1 VIFRIVGRR
10 PLAAH
15 ANAFLR
21 PEETRN
27 LCILPLLRGG
37 HAFERP
43 SRIAPATIRNAFD
56 APALRLSH
64 ASVRRPRSSGGA
76 DRVKVADAVPE
87 FADAF
92 DFEEF
97 NAMQREALPVLVET
111 DHNVVASAPT
121 ASGKTALAEL
131 AICKTLRDGGTALFI
146 APMRALTNEKES
158 EWERFEELG
167 YSVYVVTGERDLH
180 PRRARRADVLVMT
193 PEKVDSATR
202 KHDSRRYDFV
212 TDVDCVVID
221 EVHLL
226 DSERRGGV
234 LEVTVSRLR
243 RLCSPRFVALS
254 ATMPNVEDVASWLDA
269 PPEATFAFGDE
280 YRPVELR
287 TGVKTY
293 SHGEN
298 SFADKYRRLYRAL
311 DLTEPHVREDGQ
323 ALVFVASRQDA
334 VSAAAKT
341 RDELAE
347 RDVPVGARGDYDFHQ
362 DAKELSDDRLHKAVL
377 DGVAFHHAGLSK
389 DDRDRIEQWF
399 KEGKISIL
407 FSTSTLAWGVNL
419 PARCVIVRDTKYH
432 DPLEGEVDI
441 SPLDLLQMLGRAGRP
456 GYDDVGYGWIVCD
469 RSDADRYR
477 RLLREG
483 TEIESHLAADLDAHL
498 NAEIAMGT
506 IDDLDAVL
514 SWLETTY
521 YYVRAASEPA
531 AYDFD
536 GLRDRVRE
544 TLESLVDR
552 GFVETG
558 DDLAIESTALGRL
571 ASKYYLRLSTA
582 EAFHDLADRDRID
595 ADAILETVAAAA
607 EFDSVSA
614 RQSEADAVAA
624 VLSSE
629 ADHLDDGPRKVLAI
643 LRASTS
649 DSVPADLRSDAWI
662 IRRNA
667 LRLLAALREFLARF
681 SGPRAANLA
690 RRLEARIEHG
700 VSRDAVSLTAVDGI
714 GPGRART
721 LAAGGLS
728 RPADVVDAG
737 ATELEHAGLSAGV
750 AERVV
755 SAAADLPAIAVDWD
769 DVPDTVAPG
778 DSRMCE
784 VRVRNEDGGARVGIR
799 VTVNGVEMHEKETY
813 LSDVTT
819 VPVGV
824 FGADAEELD
833 FRVEV
838 SFPELPIRPFVSNRT
853 VGVA

>member
-1 VIFRIVGRR
+1 
-10 PLAAH
+10 
-15 ANAFLR
+15 
-21 PEETRN
+21 
-27 LCILPLLRGG
+27 
-37 HAFERP
+37 
-43 SRIAPATIRNAFD
+43 
-56 APALRLSH
+56 
-64 ASVRRPRSSGGA
+64 
-76 DRVKVADAVPE
+76 VKVADAVPE

-92 DFEEF
+92 DFDEF
-97 NAMQREALPVLVET
+97 NRMQREALPVLVET

-131 AICKTLRDGGTALFI
+131 AICRTLREGGTALFV

-167 YSVYVVTGERDLH
+167 YSVYVVTGERDLN
-180 PRRARRADVLVMT
+180 PRRARHADVLVMT
-193 PEKVDSATR
+193 PEKADSATR

-212 TDVDCVVID
+212 ADVDCAVID

-243 RLCSPRFVALS
+243 RLCDPRFVALS
-254 ATMPNVEDVASWLDA
+254 ATMPNVEDVAAWLDA
-269 PPEATFAFGDE
+269 PAEATFAFGDD
-280 YRPVELR
+280 YRPVDLQ

-293 SHGEN
+293 THGEN

-311 DLTEPHVREDGQ
+311 DLAEPHVREDGQ

-347 RDVPVGARGDYDFHQ
+347 RDVPVGSRGDYDFHTE
-362 DAKELSDDRLHKAVL
+362 AKELSDDSLRKAVL

-389 DDRDRIEQWF
+389 ADRDRVEAWF
-399 KEGKISIL
+399 REGKIAVL

-456 GYDDVGYGWIVCD
+456 GYDDVGYGWVICD
-469 RSDADRYR
+469 RGDADRYR
-477 RLLREG
+477 RLLAEG

-506 IDDLDAVL
+506 VDDLDDVL

-536 GLRDRVRE
+536 GLRDRVRG

-552 GFVETG
+552 GFVEMG
-558 DDLAIESTALGRL
+558 ADLAVDSTALGRL

-582 EAFHDLADRDRID
+582 RAFRDLAGRDRID
-595 ADAILETVAAAA
+595 AGAVLETVAAAA

-614 RQSEADAVAA
+614 RQSEADAVDA
-624 VLSSE
+624 VLGSE
-629 ADHLDDGPRKVLAI
+629 ASDLDDGGRKVLAI

-681 SGPRAANLA
+681 AGPRAANLA

-700 VSRDAVSLTAVDGI
+700 VSRDAVSLTAVDGV
-714 GPGRART
+714 GAGRASK
-721 LAAGGLS
+721 LATGGLS
-728 RPADVVDAG
+728 RPADIVAAG
-737 ATELEHAGLSAGV
+737 ADELERAGLSAGV

-755 SAAADLPAIAVDWD
+755 EAAADLPDIAVDWG
-769 DVPDTVAPG
+769 DVPDAVAAG

-784 VRVRNEDGGARVGIR
+784 VRVRNEGGGARVGVR
-799 VTVNGVEMHEKETY
+799 VTVNGVEMHAKETY

-824 FGADAEELD
+824 FGADADELD

-838 SFPELPIRPFVSNRT
+838 SFVELPIRPFVAERT
-853 VGVA
+853 VRVA